1 MEDEKRDLLY
11 KDIKQVRQGSIKFS
25 KGYKAKLA
33 LKQVFSIIGIALL
46 VLVVSYLGYRITD
59 NSVPTPE
66 GRVAYTEAL
75 KDARTGDQII
85 LYKNKFVDSNSF
97 DFINKIL
104 SHIGIQKIETA
115 KVLATPQSMLLPDD
129 NGNNIVLSE
138 SQFFVELSSGRK
150 HIVGRD
156 MILGIVENG
165 D

>member
-1 MEDEKRDLLY
+1 M
-11 KDIKQVRQGSIKFS
+11 
-25 KGYKAKLA
+25 
-33 LKQVFSIIGIALL
+33 
-46 VLVVSYLGYRITD
+46 
-59 NSVPTPE
+59 
-66 GRVAYTEAL
+66 
-75 KDARTGDQII
+75 
-85 LYKNKFVDSNSF
+85 
-97 DFINKIL
+97 
-104 SHIGIQKIETA
+104 SHVGIQEIETA